1 MSKVKRK
8 LNKQIS
14 RKKQRF
20 EKLARKNKATRKASD
35 LFLITDPKL
44 FGEAEGTFIDYSN
57 RKRVNVYLIPAK
69 WSRVIMI
76 ALVYAFVLTIAKY
89 AYFSVFGKPDL
100 RPSSSFNQSASN
112 QQ

>member
-1 MSKVKRK
+1 MGKAKRK
-8 LNKQIS
+8 IKKQIT

-44 FGEAEGTFIDYSN
+44 FGEAEGTFIDYST

-89 AYFSVFGKPDL
+89 VYFSVFGKPDL
-100 RPSSSFNQSASN
+100 RPSSSFTQSAQN
-112 QQ
+112 Q